1 MNLDDVAQRK
11 RLFSNLNDTF
21 IHFGLVILLV
31 LICLKIFSPFLGVML
46 WGVILAVVLHPLQQ
60 VLAKKMKNSQGYSS
74 TLLVLVGLILI
85 GAPTFM
91 LGASFSEFALEKYE
105 KWNSGSFSIQP
116 PPESV
121 SEWPVIGGMVTKF
134 WLLAS
139 EDLPKF
145 LDKIKPELTEIS
157 KGMLSSI
164 GNTVGSLFKFL
175 GALIIA
181 GIMMAYGQSG
191 SAAIRKILCRLTSP
205 EKGPELHQLSTLTI
219 RSVALGV
226 VGVAF
231 VQSLFLGLGFVWADV
246 PAAGI
251 LAVLALLF
259 GIAQLPALVITLPVI
274 IYVWATGESST
285 TENVLITV
293 YLVVA
298 GLSDGFL
305 KPLLLGRGVEV
316 PMPIILLGALGGM
329 FTYGMIGLFLGAVV
343 LALGYQLFMDWVENT
358 EAEDP
363 DVAKATGE

>member
-1 MNLDDVAQRK
+1 MNFGEGVQRK
-11 RLFSNLNDTF
+11 RLFSDLNDTL

-31 LICLKIFSPFLGVML
+31 LVCLKIFSPFLGVML
-46 WGVILAVVLHPLQQ
+46 WGVILAVVLYPLQQ
-60 VLAKKMKNSQGYSS
+60 MLAKKMKNHQGYSS
-74 TLLVLVGLILI
+74 TLLVLLGLIII
-85 GAPTFM
+85 GVPTLM
-91 LGASFSEFALEKYE
+91 LGISFSEFAIEKYE
-105 KWNSGSFSIQP
+105 KWTSDSFAIQP

-121 SEWPVIGGMVTKF
+121 SEWPVIGSVVSNL
-134 WLLAS
+134 WSLAS
-139 EDLPKF
+139 EDLPRF
-145 LDKIKPELTEIS
+145 LEKINPQLTEIS
-157 KGMLSSI
+157 KGILASI
-164 GNTVGSLFKFL
+164 GNTAGSLFKFL

-191 SAAIRKILCRLTSP
+191 SDSIRKILCRLTSP

-231 VQSLFLGLGFVWADV
+231 VQSLFLGLGFVWAGV

-285 TENVLITV
+285 TQNLLITV

-343 LALGYQLFMDWVENT
+343 LALGYQLFMDWVDNSQAGN
-358 EAEDP
+358 AET
-363 DVAKATGE
+363 AKATGD